1 MVLCVQLMDI
11 KSLIVHK
18 NKEPSVE
25 INWVKDK
32 KIKIQFNSDME
43 RQMFV
48 DMLWEWKQEN
58 MSSKK
63 ENDDPKDNDQ
73 TTPFEDDTA

>member
-1 MVLCVQLMDI
+1 MDI

-58 MSSKK
+58 LASKK
-63 ENDDPKDNDQ
+63 ENDDPKDND
-73 TTPFEDDTA
+73 

>member
-1 MVLCVQLMDI
+1 MKLSDI

-58 MSSKK
+58 LASKK
-63 ENDDPKDNDQ
+63 ENDDPKDND
-73 TTPFEDDTA
+73 

>member
-1 MVLCVQLMDI
+1 
-11 KSLIVHK
+11 
-18 NKEPSVE
+18 
-25 INWVKDK
+25 
-32 KIKIQFNSDME
+32 
-43 RQMFV
+43 MFV

-58 MSSKK
+58 LASKK

>member
-1 MVLCVQLMDI
+1 MQLMDI

-58 MSSKK
+58 LASKK
-63 ENDDPKDNDQ
+63 ENDDPKDND
-73 TTPFEDDTA
+73 